1 MKVIDL
7 HTHSNASDGTYSPSQ
22 LIDYAHEKGL
32 SAIALTDH
40 DTVNGLEEAIDQ
52 GQKYDDLEVIPG
64 IEYSTVRN
72 GRDVHIV
79 GLYIDYLNQD
89 YRKSLQGFIDSRIE
103 RNRKMCQK
111 LTNAGMPI
119 TYEELV
125 EANPGAVITRAHF
138 GGLLHS
144 KGYVKSIKEAFDRF
158 IGDHSPCYVPRE
170 KITPQMAIEQILAA
184 GGVPILAHPVLYG
197 LGKSALD
204 RLVSELKDAGLMG
217 IEAIYS
223 TYTNQDERDIKALAE
238 KYDLLVSGGS
248 DFHGSNKPDIDLGN
262 GMGRMVVPYELLEGI
277 KKRKVN
283 SFSSRCASTLFL
295 K

>member
-1 MKVIDL
+1 MRTIDL
-7 HTHSNASDGTYSPSQ
+7 HTHSTASDGTYSPSQ

-40 DTVNGLEEAIDQ
+40 DTVSGLAEAIEQ

-72 GRDVHIV
+72 ERDVHIV
-79 GLYIDYLNQD
+79 GLYIDYMSPD
-89 YRKSLQGFIDSRIE
+89 YRNSLQGFIDSRIE

-111 LTNAGMPI
+111 LTDAGMPI

-138 GGLLHS
+138 GRLLHA
-144 KGYVKSIKEAFDRF
+144 KGYVKSIKEAFDRY
-158 IGDHSPCYVPRE
+158 IGDHCPCYVPRE
-170 KITPQMAIEQILAA
+170 KITPQMAIEQILSA

-204 RLVSELKDAGLMG
+204 QLVSELKEAGLMG

-223 TYTNQDERDIKALAE
+223 TYTNQDERDIKALAA

-248 DFHGSNKPDIDLGN
+248 DFHGSNKPEIDLGT
-262 GMGRMVVPYELLEGI
+262 GMGKMAVPYDLLDKI
-277 KKRKVN
+277 KNR
-283 SFSSRCASTLFL
+283 
-295 K
+295 